1 MQQFLSFLPFR
12 RTALWTLILA
22 VLFVLPARAFAGD
35 ERGHEGYY
43 YPKVTSSEI
52 YKSEAMVEPG
62 ATRKSR
68 LAFIVGFTSQQ
79 LSRGYAPN
87 YAMFAKGDDA
97 EKLIIVALD
106 DGVMRTLYRA
116 RAVLAQMT
124 SIARSTSMFNDMGV
138 ADSYT
143 FFDLAKMIGFTQI
156 TISDGATY
164 AHRITLQ

>member
-1 MQQFLSFLPFR
+1 MRHNLSFGVVR
-12 RTALWTLILA
+12 RVALAGAILA
-22 VLFVLPARAFAGD
+22 AMFAYPFSAVAAD
-35 ERGHEGYY
+35 DHGHEGYY
-43 YPKVTSSEI
+43 YPKITSSEI
-52 YKSEAMVEPG
+52 YRSEAVVEPG

-124 SIARSTSMFNDMGV
+124 SIARSTTMFNDMGV

-143 FFDLAKMIGFTQI
+143 FFDLAKMIGFKQI
-156 TISDGATY
+156 TVSDGATY
-164 AHRITLQ
+164 AHQITLQ

>member
-1 MQQFLSFLPFR
+1 MQQFLSLPDFR
-12 RTALWTLILA
+12 RIALWGLILSA
-22 VLFVLPARAFAGD
+22 LVARPLPALAGD

-52 YKSEAMVEPG
+52 YKSEAAVEPG

-143 FFDLAKMIGFTQI
+143 FFDLAKMIGFKQI
-156 TISDGATY
+156 TVSDGATY

>member
-1 MQQFLSFLPFR
+1 MQHFFSFPAIR
-12 RTALWTLILA
+12 RIAVPALILLALFALPQGA
-22 VLFVLPARAFAGD
+22 VASD
-35 ERGHEGYY
+35 EHGHEGYY

-97 EKLIIVALD
+97 DKLIIVALD

-143 FFDLAKMIGFTQI
+143 FFDLAKMIGFKQI
-156 TISDGATY
+156 TVSDGVTY